1 MTTSNQPEDLPPQ
14 QTVPPSA
21 QAAQPAKSLLREV
34 LETIG
39 LALVIFL
46 TVRVF
51 VMNYRV
57 VGHSMVPTIQ
67 EGQFLLIDKIGYT
80 LFERPQRGDIIVF
93 NPPNMAGQIYIKRV
107 IGLPGEVVELRD
119 GRVFINGEPLAE
131 EWQTIPA
138 PAARWGPAQ
147 VGKDEVFVLGD
158 NRPGSLDSRYFG
170 MLSRDRIIGRALLCY
185 WPPSAW
191 TIYPRY
197 GQ

>member
-1 MTTSNQPEDLPPQ
+1 MTTPNQPENMPSG
-14 QTVPPSA
+14 QTIQPEAP
-21 QAAQPAKSLLREV
+21 AAQPAKSLLREV

-46 TVRVF
+46 VVRTF

-119 GRVFINGEPLAE
+119 GRVYINGEPLAE

-138 PAARWGPAQ
+138 PTARWGPAQ

-170 MLSRDRIIGRALLCY
+170 MLSRQKIIGRALLCY

>member
-1 MTTSNQPEDLPPQ
+1 MTAPNQPENTPPE
-14 QTVPPSA
+14 QTIQPEVST
-21 QAAQPAKSLLREV
+21 AQPAKSLLREV

-39 LALVIFL
+39 LALAIFL
-46 TVRVF
+46 VVRSI

-67 EGQFLLIDKIGYT
+67 EGQFLLIDKLGYKM
-80 LFERPQRGDIIVF
+80 FERPQRGDIVVF
-93 NPPNMAGQIYIKRV
+93 HPPNMAGQIYIKRV

-119 GRVFINGEPLAE
+119 GRVYVNGKPLGEA
-131 EWQTIPA
+131 WQTIPA

-170 MLSRDRIIGRALLCY
+170 MLTRDRIIGRAVLCY

-191 TIYPRY
+191 IIYPRY